1 MPCGAQK
8 QNKTK
13 IRSHSPAA
21 EEGPGR
27 GQEPAASFPSNPLQ
41 NSYCQSAIYRQLQKL
56 NRVCSWTFFSVLW
69 GFMGPYPSNDYCL
82 LFQQP
87 SIKTSGSNTQPHRAQ
102 SKGFSTSQDLPCPT
116 SPGGGSHHDQLFID
130 IKVLTE
136 HPAQQTALDTCVCV
150 WLQGQRCQDHQI
162 NISQLEL
169 LLSFS
174 KKPV

>member
-1 MPCGAQK
+1 MGHK
-8 QNKTK
+8 NKTK
-13 IRSHSPAA
+13 KEIRSHSPAA

-27 GQEPAASFPSNPLQ
+27 GQEPAASFPSNLLQ

-56 NRVCSWTFFSVLW
+56 NRVCSWTFLSVLW

-102 SKGFSTSQDLPCPT
+102 SKGFSTSQDLSCPT
-116 SPGGGSHHDQLFID
+116 SPRGGFHHDQLFID

-150 WLQGQRCQDHQI
+150 WLQGQWCQDHQI